1 MKKYTQSK
9 QLKTSLGQEWIQGS
23 NHLDCSYI
31 ITDITGVVKY
41 FFKCPSQ
48 SFYNQEFER
57 DSSILRTKEFVVC
70 FRKPT
75 ILFMLYINAIA
86 SNCFASSFSDLL

>member
-31 ITDITGVVKY
+31 ITDITGVVNY
-41 FFKCPSQ
+41 FFKINVPLKVSTTR
-48 SFYNQEFER
+48 S
-57 DSSILRTKEFVVC
+57 LRGNEGV
-70 FRKPT
+70 
-75 ILFMLYINAIA
+75 
-86 SNCFASSFSDLL
+86 